1 MAKGIIYVMS
11 TVVPGLIKIGKTGK
25 NNFESR
31 MYNLERNG
39 YSNVT
44 GLRRK
49 FAIEVNDYDEKE
61 ALLDDIFSKSRVPNT
76 ELFALDLDLVIQ
88 LLSSFEG
95 LQIYPSMETKEQVF
109 TEATKKRR
117 SNEECGNIPEGTYFL
132 NRKVKGFG
140 LVKAAMEVKD
150 GNFIVLKGSTC
161 APSDQDRLPECRKN
175 AQIKNNILQQNVI
188 CHSPSTAGSVVIG
201 KAINGWKEW
210 KDQSRQPL
218 DIYRF
223 KPD

>member
-1 MAKGIIYVMS
+1 
-11 TVVPGLIKIGKTGK
+11 
-25 NNFESR
+25 

-210 KDQSRQPL
+210 KDQSKQPL